1 MGGKQ
6 SSAGRPRGSFPGVS
20 ADDSAVPVPPSAHFS
35 HYRSGGTMGLRSRSA
50 SSVAAMGIEHDPPVP
65 FGFYTPRNTD
75 SDRTGGGAGGT
86 PATSHGTDCRATG
99 GGRHRT
105 DGVLYLGSLAD
116 TLPLHITPRRFS
128 DHSDKTKEMII
139 DPRTREKE
147 PHRPL
152 FIDETEVERVKT
164 FKFLGTHISEDLTW
178 SHNTQQMMKKSQRR
192 LYFLRRLRKFGM
204 STTILSCF
212 YRCTMESVLTAS
224 ITVWYGNCTTRDRKA
239 LQRVIKT
246 SQNIVGAALP
256 SLQDIYKT
264 RVLRRTHNLIKD
276 STHPQHSLFTLL
288 PSGRRYRSLKSRTTR
303 LANSFYPQAIRLL
316 NEALTHAA
324 RNTRTHS

>member
-1 MGGKQ
+1 MEMSQTLFVKVVVFFL
-6 SSAGRPRGSFPGVS
+6 SW
-20 ADDSAVPVPPSAHFS
+20 S
-35 HYRSGGTMGLRSRSA
+35 HY
-50 SSVAAMGIEHDPPVP
+50 E
-65 FGFYTPRNTD
+65 
-75 SDRTGGGAGGT
+75 
-86 PATSHGTDCRATG
+86 
-99 GGRHRT
+99 GRESEFKDVT
-105 DGVLYLGSLAD
+105 CGSLVKLLN
-116 TLPLHITPRRFS
+116 TRHNVRLHS
-128 DHSDKTKEMII
+128 HDVKYGSDKTKEMII

-147 PHRPL
+147 PHKPL

-178 SHNTQQMMKKSQRR
+178 SHNTQQIMKKSQRR

-204 STTILSCF
+204 STTSLSCF
-212 YRCTMESVLTAS
+212 YRCTIESVLTAS

-256 SLQDIYKT
+256 SLQDIYKS

-288 PSGRRYRSLKSRTTR
+288 PSGRRYRSLKSRSTR

-324 RNTRTHS
+324 RNTLTHS

>member
-1 MGGKQ
+1 MPVFY
-6 SSAGRPRGSFPGVS
+6 S
-20 ADDSAVPVPPSAHFS
+20 PVPENVRVGLA
-35 HYRSGGTMGLRSRSA
+35 YVGT
-50 SSVAAMGIEHDPPVP
+50 SVLTNNRTA
-65 FGFYTPRNTD
+65 D
-75 SDRTGGGAGGT
+75 SKDQEE
-86 PATSHGTDCRATG
+86 
-99 GGRHRT
+99 
-105 DGVLYLGSLAD
+105 
-116 TLPLHITPRRFS
+116 
-128 DHSDKTKEMII
+128 HSDKTKEMII

-152 FIDETEVERVKT
+152 FIHETEVERVKT

-178 SHNTQQMMKKSQRR
+178 SHNTQQIMKKSQRR

-316 NEALTHAA
+316 NEALTHAT
-324 RNTRTHS
+324 RNTHTLIALYLFVLFICINVSSVFVA

>member
-1 MGGKQ
+1 MFSMMDTIGCSHVEFLDLNDGVF
-6 SSAGRPRGSFPGVS
+6 SFQVDTHETDGPMREDS
-20 ADDSAVPVPPSAHFS
+20 FRKSLLCSTHLIRNKDNRYLLLSDDSQFEVLNL
-35 HYRSGGTMGLRSRSA
+35 TIQQLRQ
-50 SSVAAMGIEHDPPVP
+50 
-65 FGFYTPRNTD
+65 
-75 SDRTGGGAGGT
+75 
-86 PATSHGTDCRATG
+86 
-99 GGRHRT
+99 
-105 DGVLYLGSLAD
+105 
-116 TLPLHITPRRFS
+116 
-128 DHSDKTKEMII
+128 SDKTKEMII
-139 DPRTREKE
+139 NPRTREKE

-152 FIDETEVERVKT
+152 FIGETEVERVKT

-178 SHNTQQMMKKSQRR
+178 SHNTQQILKKSQRR

-212 YRCTMESVLTAS
+212 YRCIIESVLTAS
-224 ITVWYGNCTTRDRKA
+224 ITVWYGNCTTRDREA

-256 SLQDIYKT
+256 SLQDIYKS

-316 NEALTHAA
+316 NEALTHA
-324 RNTRTHS
+324 THTHSTLFICLFVCLFVLFTCINVSSVVVA